1 MHRFHQRRPGRSE
14 VAVTGLDPE
23 LAKVT
28 TMAAGVGAEAPTA
41 ADEEHA
47 HVAVASW
54 VRVKQPAA
62 LVAGEAGE
70 GAGMARAAYVH
81 AHDPD
86 PARVRRP

>member
-1 MHRFHQRRPGRSE
+1 M
-14 VAVTGLDPE
+14 TGLDLE

-28 TMAAGVGAEAPTA
+28 TMAAGVGAAAPMA

-47 HVAVASW
+47 HVAVAWW
-54 VRVKQPAA
+54 VRVQQPAA

-70 GAGMARAAYVH
+70 GAARATGAYAHVH
-81 AHDPD
+81 VHDPD